1 MTKVVAAPSL
11 ALIWAMAENGV
22 IGNNN
27 RLPWRLPNDM
37 QFFMATTM
45 AKPVIMGRKT
55 FESMKAP
62 LPGRTNIVVTRNTDY
77 IDRVA
82 AGVQVATSFEA
93 AVTLGQEICQRDRRD
108 ELMVAGGYAI
118 YASGLELAN
127 RLYVTTVHA
136 EIEGDTEFP
145 AVDWT
150 QWSNTWQRE
159 YDADNRHSYRYTIAQ
174 WDRDESTARS

>member
-1 MTKVVAAPSL
+1 MAQPAAEPSL

-22 IGNNN
+22 IGKNN

-62 LPGRTNIVVTRNTDY
+62 LPGRTNIVVTGNADY
-77 IDRVA
+77 AKGVA
-82 AGVQVATSFEA
+82 AGVVVADSFA
-93 AVTLGQEICQRDRRD
+93 SAVAIGNECCQRDRLD
-108 ELMVAGGYAI
+108 EVMVAGGNAI
-118 YASGLELAN
+118 YASGLELAS

-136 EIEGDTEFP
+136 QVEGDTQFP
-145 AVDWT
+145 ELNWSTWT
-150 QWSNTWQRE
+150 NTWERH
-159 YDADNRHSYRYTIAQ
+159 YTADNRHAYSYTIAQ
-174 WDRDESTARS
+174 WDRNG

>member
-1 MTKVVAAPSL
+1 MANSEAQPSI

-27 RLPWRLPNDM
+27 RLPWRLPSDM

-62 LPGRTNIVVTRNTDY
+62 LPGRANIVVTRNTNY
-77 IDRVA
+77 AQRVA
-82 AGVQVATSFEA
+82 SGVMVADSFAA
-93 AVTLGQEICQRDRRD
+93 AVTLGRECCQRDRID
-108 ELMVAGGYAI
+108 ELMVAGGHAI
-118 YASGLELAN
+118 YVSGLNLAN

-136 EIEGDTEFP
+136 EIEGDTQFP
-145 AVDWT
+145 AVDWS
-150 QWSNTWQRE
+150 QWSNTWQRH
-159 YDADNRHSYRYTIAQ
+159 YAADNRHPYNFTIAQ
-174 WDRDESTARS
+174 WDRA